1 MMKMNSTLVSVVI
14 PTFNR
19 RHSLDKVI
27 SPLLADPATGEI
39 VVVVDGAS
47 DDTFSFLTDW
57 SRSEPRIRA
66 IYQENA
72 GEALARRRGIDE
84 ARFDLVLLIDDDVEA
99 GPGLVTGHAG
109 RHVESDHLV
118 VLGYMPIIL
127 PSKRRAGQVATIL
140 YAQEY
145 EKTCTL
151 YEKNRTEIFRHLW
164 AGNMSMRRADAL
176 RLGNK
181 NEVRLDYHGDLRF
194 GLQCE
199 TAGLTAVFDR
209 SLLSRHWHERGLR
222 QFAVDAC
229 RSGMARAEIISEY
242 PELTPTL
249 DPFLDI
255 SSRGKLAARFLSLPW
270 VGPIASPIAMTLC
283 TWSGRLRAWRL
294 ETALA
299 RVIRKIETARS
310 FRKVSKSIVQ
320 RPVVAQSEFI

>member
-1 MMKMNSTLVSVVI
+1 MMKMNTPLVSVVI

-19 RHSLDKVI
+19 RRSLDKVI

-47 DDTFSFLTDW
+47 DDTFAFLTEW
-57 SRSEPRIRA
+57 SRSESRIRV
-66 IYQENA
+66 IFQKNA
-72 GEALARRRGIDE
+72 GAASARHTGVLE
-84 ARFDLVLLIDDDVEA
+84 SRFELVLLIDDDVEA

-109 RHVESDHLV
+109 RHAESDHLV

-127 PSKRRAGQVATIL
+127 PSKRTAGQAATVL
-140 YAQEY
+140 YAGEY

-151 YEKNRTEIFRHLW
+151 YEKDRSEIFRHLW

-176 RLGNK
+176 RLGDK
-181 NEVRLDYHGDLRF
+181 TEIRLDFHEDLRF
-194 GLQCE
+194 GLRCE
-199 TAGLTAVFDR
+199 RAGLTPVFDR
-209 SLLSRHWHERGLR
+209 SLSSRHLHERSVR
-222 QFAVDAC
+222 RFAVDAG

-242 PELTPTL
+242 PELAPTL

-255 SSRGKLAARFLSLPW
+255 SSRGKLAERFLSLPW

-283 TWSGRLRAWRL
+283 TWSGQLRAWRL
-294 ETALA
+294 EIALA
-299 RVIRKIETARS
+299 RGIRRIETARS

-320 RPVVAQSEFI
+320 RSVVAQSEFI